1 MDSLI
6 ASFAPELRNFRKFS
20 LFPNFKDV
28 EIYSE
33 ISKIIGP
40 TWLVDRT
47 QNITLPFKTCL
58 TDENIIP
65 NFSSLPKLDFLE
77 SVLARCNEL
86 INTNKK
92 IYLLWSG
99 GVDSTMVLT
108 AFLLANVSPNQLVIV
123 CNNDSI
129 REYPNFYLNYIRGK
143 FEVQA
148 AELVFQNLKLKTVDG
163 IILSC
168 EQGDCMHGQDFGMMG
183 FLLFGKTYLWSK
195 PNKENILKLFKA
207 KGLSDQAA
215 NCWHDIYV
223 SNIDQSPREINT
235 MYDFCW
241 WTTFNWRWQWAIEK
255 LRMRFNSDQG
265 IQTFFSNDQMQYWSV
280 NHKQHDILSLSDFK
294 YDFKKLIFDYT
305 NDYEYFKTKIKH
317 PSSTIYY
324 SLNSFVATNQKKQR
338 ILSKNFSIKDYYIK
352 ENFINEWLTS

>member
-1 MDSLI
+1 MNSLI
-6 ASFAPELRNFRKFS
+6 AATTNELTSSKIQL

-33 ISKIIGP
+33 ISKLVGAG
-40 TWLVDRT
+40 WLIDRT
-47 QNITLPFKTCL
+47 QQTTLPFKTHL
-58 TDENIIP
+58 TNESFLP

-77 SVLARCNEL
+77 SVLIRCKEL

-99 GVDSTMVLT
+99 GIDSTTVLT
-108 AFLLANVSPNQLVIV
+108 AFLLSNVSADQLIIV
-123 CNNDSI
+123 CNSDSI
-129 REYPNFYLNYIRGK
+129 REYPDFYLKYIRGQ

-183 FLLFGKTYLWSK
+183 LTLFGKQYLWDE
-195 PNKENILKLFKA
+195 PNKKNILRLFKA

-215 NCWHDIYV
+215 NCWHDVYASNV
-223 SNIDQSPREINT
+223 SHSPREINT

-241 WTTFNWRWQWAIEK
+241 WTTFNWRWQWAVEK
-255 LRMRFNSDQG
+255 LRMRFSQDQG
-265 IQTFFSNDQMQYWSV
+265 IQTFFSSDQMQSWSV
-280 NHKQHDILSLSDFK
+280 RHKQQDIATLDDFK
-294 YDFKKLIFDYT
+294 YDFKKFIFDYT
-305 NDYEYFKTKIKH
+305 NDQEYFKLKIKH
-317 PSSTIYY
+317 PSATIYY
-324 SLNSFVATNQKKQR
+324 SLNSYSAITQDRQR
-338 ILSKNFSIKDYYIK
+338 ILGENFSIRDYYNK
-352 ENFINEWLTS
+352 ENFISDWLTG